1 MAVCSLWH
9 FPSRATLATRAQ
21 VLPGSLSTGA
31 RTFLG
36 LGINLIPIRDRPT
49 DCSLQNINRNDER
62 GDSCLLGRLVC
73 DDHLTCAS
81 ILSQR
86 SGHPNLNREDCMPS
100 DPKRSTPRIPVST
113 ILTPLER
120 SKVDAAAQGL
130 CDALHRESL
139 DEVLSD
145 LREQKAGLV
154 LISVTRYGSQSS
166 ARVAAMVREFPRI
179 PAVAL
184 LTETQNSTPH
194 TTLALGQLGIRTLV
208 DARIPTGWQTLRNLL
223 ASQRSTDLQRSA
235 LTQIGLDLPG
245 ASKDCWRFFELLFDT
260 SPRISTVRQLARYLN
275 ILPSTLMSRFF
286 RAKLPAPKRYLSL
299 ARLIRAARLF
309 ENPGLS
315 VARVANH
322 LDYSSP
328 QSFGRHVRT
337 VMKMSPVNFRTTY
350 DGQGMLQFFRT
361 ELILPY
367 VGVLCTFRPSAAYP
381 GWIPKSHKPV
391 HGDSTNA

>member
-1 MAVCSLWH
+1 MTSQSKTGS
-9 FPSRATLATRAQ
+9 SRT
-21 VLPGSLSTGA
+21 
-31 RTFLG
+31 
-36 LGINLIPIRDRPT
+36 
-49 DCSLQNINRNDER
+49 
-62 GDSCLLGRLVC
+62 
-73 DDHLTCAS
+73 
-81 ILSQR
+81 
-86 SGHPNLNREDCMPS
+86 
-100 DPKRSTPRIPVST
+100 PVST

-120 SKVDAAAQGL
+120 SHVDAAAQGL
-130 CDALHRESL
+130 CEPLHRESL

-145 LREQKAGLV
+145 LREQKVDLV
-154 LISVTRYGSQSS
+154 LISVARYGSQSS
-166 ARVAAMVREFPRI
+166 GRVAAMVREFPRV

-194 TTLALGQLGIRTLV
+194 ATLALGQMGIRTLV
-208 DARIPTGWQTLRNLL
+208 DARIPAGWQMLRNLL
-223 ASQRSTDLQRSA
+223 ATKGSNDLQRSA
-235 LTQIGLDLPG
+235 LAQIGQDIPG
-245 ASKDCWRFFELLFDT
+245 VSKDCWRFFELLFDT
-260 SPRISTVRQLARYLN
+260 SPRISTVRQLARHLN

-337 VMKMSPVNFRTTY
+337 VMRMSPVKFRATY
-350 DGQGMLQFFRT
+350 DGQGMLQLFRR

-367 VGVLCTFRPSAAYP
+367 IDVLSNFRPSAAYP
-381 GWIPKSHKPV
+381 GWMPKAIPADRHASREL
-391 HGDSTNA
+391 S

>member
-1 MAVCSLWH
+1 
-9 FPSRATLATRAQ
+9 
-21 VLPGSLSTGA
+21 
-31 RTFLG
+31 
-36 LGINLIPIRDRPT
+36 
-49 DCSLQNINRNDER
+49 
-62 GDSCLLGRLVC
+62 
-73 DDHLTCAS
+73 
-81 ILSQR
+81 
-86 SGHPNLNREDCMPS
+86 MPS
-100 DPKRSTPRIPVST
+100 ASKRNPQRPPVST

-120 SKVDAAAQGL
+120 SRVDAAAHGL

-145 LREQKAGLV
+145 LRQQKASLV

-166 ARVAAMVREFPRI
+166 NRVAAMVREFPRV

-208 DARIPTGWQTLRNLL
+208 DARMPAGWQTLRNIL
-223 ASQRSTDLQRSA
+223 ASQGSGDLQRSA
-235 LTQIGLDLPG
+235 LAQIGLDLPG
-245 ASKDCWRFFELLFDT
+245 VSKDCWRFFELLFDV
-260 SPRISTVRQLARYLN
+260 SPKISTVRQLSRHLN

-337 VMKMSPVNFRTTY
+337 VMKMSPVKFRSAY
-350 DGQGMLQFFRT
+350 DGQGLLQYFRT

-367 VGVLCTFRPSAAYP
+367 VDVLCVFRPSSAYP
-381 GWIPKSHKPV
+381 GWIPKVQPRLGAKPPV
-391 HGDSTNA
+391 S

>member
-1 MAVCSLWH
+1 MPADSKRGPV
-9 FPSRATLATRAQ
+9 
-21 VLPGSLSTGA
+21 
-31 RTFLG
+31 RT
-36 LGINLIPIRDRPT
+36 
-49 DCSLQNINRNDER
+49 
-62 GDSCLLGRLVC
+62 
-73 DDHLTCAS
+73 
-81 ILSQR
+81 
-86 SGHPNLNREDCMPS
+86 
-100 DPKRSTPRIPVST
+100 PVST

-120 SKVDAAAQGL
+120 SRVDAAAQGL

-139 DEVLSD
+139 DEVLAD
-145 LREQKAGLV
+145 LREQKANLV

-166 ARVAAMVREFPRI
+166 SRVAAMVREFPRI

-184 LTETQNSTPH
+184 LTETQSSTPH
-194 TTLALGQLGIRTLV
+194 STLALGQLGIRTLV
-208 DARIPTGWQTLRNLL
+208 DARIPSGWQALRNLF
-223 ASQRSTDLQRSA
+223 AAQGSSDLQRSA
-235 LTQIGLDLPG
+235 LAQISLDLPG
-245 ASKDCWRFFELLFDT
+245 VSKDCWRFFELLFDS
-260 SPRISTVRQLARYLN
+260 SPRISTVRQLARHLN

-337 VMKMSPVNFRTTY
+337 VMKMSPVRFRGTF

-361 ELILPY
+361 ELVLPY
-367 VGVLCTFRPSAAYP
+367 VDVLCVFRPSAAYP
-381 GWIPKSHKPV
+381 GWIPKQQDGERTNLRE
-391 HGDSTNA
+391 HG

>member
-1 MAVCSLWH
+1 MADAELTVNSIVPPL
-9 FPSRATLATRAQ
+9 PVAASR
-21 VLPGSLSTGA
+21 G
-31 RTFLG
+31 
-36 LGINLIPIRDRPT
+36 
-49 DCSLQNINRNDER
+49 
-62 GDSCLLGRLVC
+62 
-73 DDHLTCAS
+73 
-81 ILSQR
+81 
-86 SGHPNLNREDCMPS
+86 GHMPS
-100 DPKRSTPRIPVST
+100 DGKRDPNRTPVST

-120 SKVDAAAQGL
+120 SRVDAAAQGL

-145 LREQKAGLV
+145 LREQKAKLV

-166 ARVAAMVREFPRI
+166 SRVAAMVREFPRV

-184 LTETQNSTPH
+184 LTETQSSTPH

-208 DARIPTGWQTLRNLL
+208 DARMPTGWQTLRHIL
-223 ASQRSTDLQRSA
+223 ASQRSSDLQRSA
-235 LTQIGLDLPG
+235 LSQIALDLADVP
-245 ASKDCWRFFELLFDT
+245 KDCWRFFELLFDS
-260 SPRISTVRQLARYLN
+260 SPRISTVRQLANHLN

-286 RAKLPAPKRYLSL
+286 RARLPAPKRYLSL

-337 VMKMSPVNFRTTY
+337 VMKMSPVKFRSTY
-350 DGQGMLQFFRT
+350 DGQGMLQYFRT

-367 VGVLCTFRPSAAYP
+367 VDVLRTFRPSAAYP
-381 GWIPKSHKPV
+381 GWIPKKQQPFEKL
-391 HGDSTNA
+391 

>member
-1 MAVCSLWH
+1 
-9 FPSRATLATRAQ
+9 
-21 VLPGSLSTGA
+21 
-31 RTFLG
+31 
-36 LGINLIPIRDRPT
+36 
-49 DCSLQNINRNDER
+49 
-62 GDSCLLGRLVC
+62 
-73 DDHLTCAS
+73 
-81 ILSQR
+81 
-86 SGHPNLNREDCMPS
+86 MPS
-100 DPKRSTPRIPVST
+100 DSKRSPQRPPVST

-120 SKVDAAAQGL
+120 SRVDAAAHGL

-145 LREQKAGLV
+145 LRQQKASLV

-166 ARVAAMVREFPRI
+166 SRVAAMVREFPRI

-194 TTLALGQLGIRTLV
+194 ATLALGQLGIRTLV
-208 DARIPTGWQTLRNLL
+208 DARLPAGWQTLRNLL
-223 ASQRSTDLQRSA
+223 ASQGSNDLLRSA
-235 LTQIGLDLPG
+235 LTQINLDLPG
-245 ASKDCWRFFELLFDT
+245 VSKDCWRFFELLFDP
-260 SPRISTVRQLARYLN
+260 SPTISTVRQLARHLN

-286 RAKLPAPKRYLSL
+286 RAKLPPPKRYLSL

-337 VMKMSPVNFRTTY
+337 VMKMSPVKFRSSY

-361 ELILPY
+361 ELVLPY
-367 VGVLCTFRPSAAYP
+367 VDVLSTFQPSAAYP
-381 GWIPKSHKPV
+381 GWIPKPQS
-391 HGDSTNA
+391 GERINSGER

>member
-1 MAVCSLWH
+1 MTSDTKRN
-9 FPSRATLATRAQ
+9 P
-21 VLPGSLSTGA
+21 A
-31 RTFLG
+31 RT
-36 LGINLIPIRDRPT
+36 
-49 DCSLQNINRNDER
+49 
-62 GDSCLLGRLVC
+62 
-73 DDHLTCAS
+73 
-81 ILSQR
+81 
-86 SGHPNLNREDCMPS
+86 
-100 DPKRSTPRIPVST
+100 PVST

-120 SKVDAAAQGL
+120 SRVDAAVHGL

-139 DEVLSD
+139 DEVLRD
-145 LREQKAGLV
+145 LRDQKAGLV

-208 DARIPTGWQTLRNLL
+208 DARMPAGWQTLRNLL
-223 ASQRSTDLQRSA
+223 ASQGSADLQRSA
-235 LTQIGLDLPG
+235 LVQIRLDLPNV
-245 ASKDCWRFFELLFDT
+245 SKDCWRFFELLFEP
-260 SPRISTVRQLARYLN
+260 SPRVATVRQLAHQLN

-286 RAKLPAPKRYLSL
+286 RAKLPAPKRYLSF

-309 ENPGLS
+309 ENPGFS

-337 VMKMSPVNFRTTY
+337 MMKMSPVTFRTTY
-350 DGQGMLQFFRT
+350 DGQGMLQLFRT
-361 ELILPY
+361 ELVLPY
-367 VGVLCTFRPSAAYP
+367 IEVLSTFRPSAAYP
-381 GWIPKSHKPV
+381 GWIPKSHK
-391 HGDSTNA
+391 STHEPFSSP

>member
-1 MAVCSLWH
+1 MA
-9 FPSRATLATRAQ
+9 
-21 VLPGSLSTGA
+21 
-31 RTFLG
+31 
-36 LGINLIPIRDRPT
+36 
-49 DCSLQNINRNDER
+49 
-62 GDSCLLGRLVC
+62 
-73 DDHLTCAS
+73 
-81 ILSQR
+81 
-86 SGHPNLNREDCMPS
+86 S
-100 DPKRSTPRIPVST
+100 DTKRSPPRTPVST

-120 SKVDAAAQGL
+120 SRVDAAAQGL

-139 DEVLSD
+139 EEVLRD
-145 LREQKAGLV
+145 LRDQKASLV
-154 LISVTRYGSQSS
+154 LISVTRYGTQNSS
-166 ARVAAMVREFPRI
+166 RVAAMVREFPRI

-194 TTLALGQLGIRTLV
+194 ATLALGQLGIRTLV

-223 ASQRSTDLQRSA
+223 ASQGSVDLQRSA
-235 LTQIGLDLPG
+235 LTQIALDLPNVP
-245 ASKDCWRFFELLFDT
+245 KDCWRFFELLFDS
-260 SPRISTVRQLARYLN
+260 SPRISTVRQLARQLN

-286 RAKLPAPKRYLSL
+286 RAELPAPKRYLSF

-337 VMKMSPVNFRTTY
+337 MMKMSPVKFRTTY
-350 DGQGMLQFFRT
+350 DGQGMLQLFRT

-367 VGVLCTFRPSAAYP
+367 VETLSTFRPSAAYP
-381 GWIPKSHKPV
+381 GWMPKSHRPARAE
-391 HGDSTNA
+391 DP